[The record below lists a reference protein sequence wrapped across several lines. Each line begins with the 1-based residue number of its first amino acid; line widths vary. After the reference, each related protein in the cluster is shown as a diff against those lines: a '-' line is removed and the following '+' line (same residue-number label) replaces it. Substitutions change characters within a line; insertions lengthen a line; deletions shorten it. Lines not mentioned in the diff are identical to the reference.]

1 MRRRQQGERGFT
13 LLAVIVAVTLL
24 LIALAAAAPRMSTA
38 IKRDREEELV
48 HRAHQYTRAI
58 QLFYRKF
65 GRFPNSVDELENTN
79 NVRFLR
85 RRYPDPITGK
95 EEWRLIRLGQA
106 KPKKLPAWQTGGS
119 SKTGAGTT
127 PAAAMGGQGSG
138 IPGTGTSPTGAS
150 GTGTSGSGAQGDTGD
165 TSKTGSGIV
174 NAEDISKPLTGSSN
188 LGVGAIVGVSSTSEK
203 TGLKIFNDKHKYNE
217 WEFVYDPTEDPYL
230 RGFQQG
236 GGQNLS
242 SPSGASPTGPK
253 GPGGTQPT
261 SNPQP
266 QQPQPMAP
274 GGTTP
279 K

>member
-1 MRRRQQGERGFT
+1 MRRSPQRERGFT

-24 LIALAAAAPRMSTA
+24 LIAMAAAAPRMSTA

-65 GRFPNSVDELENTN
+65 GRFPNSIDELENTN

-95 EEWRLIRLGQA
+95 EEWRLIRVGQA
-106 KPKKLPAWQTGGS
+106 KPKKLPAWQTGGGS
-119 SKTGAGTT
+119 GSTTKTGAGIT
-127 PAAAMGGQGSG
+127 PAGAVGGQSG
-138 IPGTGTSPTGAS
+138 TQGAGAS
-150 GTGTSGSGAQGDTGD
+150 GSGGQATGTQGAGQD

-174 NAEDISKPLTGSSN
+174 NAEDISKPLTGSGN
-188 LGVGAIVGVSSTSEK
+188 LGVGGIVGVSSASEK
-203 TGLKIFNDKHKYNE
+203 TGLKVFNEKRKYNE
-217 WEFVYDPTEDPYL
+217 WEFVYDPTEDAYL

-242 SPSGASPTGPK
+242 NQNSKPQNSPV

-266 QQPQPMAP
+266 QPMAP